1 MFDLP
6 HSNFEGWKGWKVFS
20 YNNHFN
26 FRTNRKNQTR
36 IAKYLHGQ
44 PNNDIP
50 EMNLSFENLL
60 LNLFLL

>member
-1 MFDLP
+1 MLSSMFDLP
-6 HSNFEGWKGWKVFS
+6 HSNFEGGSFLTITIS
-20 YNNHFN
+20 ISE
-26 FRTNRKNQTR
+26 QTEKKQTY

-60 LNLFLL
+60 LNLVLL